1 MGNSKTS
8 TIIAAIIGAV
18 ATIVAAFI
26 GIKWGKNNV
35 TIVVQQDGKNI
46 ILDDAGVQSMVDENE
61 KLKNAQ
67 DDYEKQIVEYKR
79 QIAELESDSADL
91 TKKLNAVTGELEE
104 KPVLEL
110 KNCGLS
116 VNGDEKVINKE
127 NSYVAINGREYFSKE
142 FIDNLLPENTTL
154 VMKNE
159 MLYVGKVVKSKA
171 NLLDMHTVYN
181 SGGSFWDN
189 ITDTYGNSYAK
200 ILYYKYGGYKTIFNV
215 KKEYTN
221 FRCTIAK
228 KEGSSATGY
237 IQIETDD
244 GNIVYTSPAIEAITE
259 PIEIDIPINQASNLL
274 IRSVGNLQ
282 IDLFVA
288 NAVLYNEG

>member
-1 MGNSKTS
+1 MENSKKY
-8 TIIAAIIGAV
+8 TIIVAIIGAI
-18 ATIVAAFI
+18 ATIASAFI

-35 TIVVQQDGKNI
+35 IINVQQDGKNI
-46 ILDDAGVQSMVDENE
+46 ILDDAGVQSLVDENE

-79 QIAELESDSADL
+79 QIAELKSDSADL

-142 FIDNLLPENTTL
+142 FINNLLPENATL

-171 NLLDMHTVYN
+171 NLLDVQIIENNYTEIE
-181 SGGSFWDN
+181 DA
-189 ITDTYGNSYAK
+189 ITDTYGNSYSK
-200 ILYYKYGGYKTIFNV
+200 ILYFRYGDRGIRFKTGR
-215 KKEYTN
+215 EYSH
-221 FRCTIAK
+221 FKCIIAK
-228 KEGSSATGY
+228 EEGTYSSGR

-244 GNIVYTSPAIEAITE
+244 GDVVYTSPEIEAMTE
-259 PIEIDIPINQASNLL
+259 PIEVDIPINQATSLL
-274 IRSVGNLQ
+274 IKSIGNGEMK
-282 IDLFVA
+282 LFVA